1 MQELRLLGVHD
12 DGDRLL
18 LSDSGGER
26 FELPLDEAL
35 RRAIARAA
43 ARPSA
48 RNGSAPALSPRD
60 IQARIRAGATAAEV
74 AEESGLPLASVERY
88 EGPVLAERAHVAGQ
102 ARGVEVPGH
111 LDDGEGYRSAF
122 GQDRAFLGEMVEH
135 RLKQLGVPVAGLSWD
150 SRKVAH
156 GMWEVTADFDVPETL
171 RSQLGEEPPARWNY
185 SPLTKTLQ
193 NANRWAQHLS
203 ELEPLELH
211 ADSPWGSRRLSA
223 VRDHPYDVEAEAEEQ
238 AAPEDLLNDSEGLVD
253 LLNSRRGQR
262 LGVDEESDDTL
273 ALLLSQGIPAAHPR
287 PSEHE
292 AGRDEELM
300 HEDAEQE
307 ETPVAGLPR
316 LRLALPEEDES
327 EDDGIS
333 LADGVSTHTREIRI
347 VPSADKERGPRKG
360 GPSLADEIFA
370 NATEEE
376 AEAGER
382 ATLRPRSVLR
392 GASFHKDP
400 EDFARA
406 EAERRQREAR
416 DQAKRDEEA
425 RPAKDA
431 APEAEGKAPEKPAAK
446 RRSVPSWDEI
456 VFGTKGDG

>member
-18 LSDSGGER
+18 LSDSSGER
-26 FELPLDEAL
+26 YELPLDEAL

-48 RNGSAPALSPRD
+48 RSGSAPSLSPRD

-88 EGPVLAERAHVAGQ
+88 EGPVLAERAHVADQ

-135 RLKQLGVPVAGLSWD
+135 RLKQLGVPVDGLSWD
-150 SRKVAH
+150 SKKVAH
-156 GMWEVTADFDVPETL
+156 GLWEVTADFDIPESL
-171 RSQLGEEPPARWNY
+171 GGQLGEEPPARWTY

-203 ELEPLELH
+203 ELEPLPLH
-211 ADSPWGSRRLSA
+211 VDSPWGSRRLSA
-223 VRDHPYDVEAEAEEQ
+223 VRDHPFDVEADAVEQ
-238 AAPEDLLNDSEGLVD
+238 PASDDLLSDSESLVD

-262 LGVDEESDDTL
+262 LGVDEDSDDTL

-287 PSEHE
+287 PSEV
-292 AGRDEELM
+292 DEE
-300 HEDAEQE
+300 EDDTPAAE
-307 ETPVAGLPR
+307 APR
-316 LRLALPEEDES
+316 LRLALPEEDEH

-333 LADGVSTHTREIRI
+333 LSDGVSTHTREIRV
-347 VPSADKERGPRKG
+347 VPPAERGGRKG

-382 ATLRPRSVLR
+382 APLRQRSVLR

-406 EAERRQREAR
+406 EAERRQREEDARRDDESPKGARSAR
-416 DQAKRDEEA
+416 D
-425 RPAKDA
+425 DA
-431 APEAEGKAPEKPAAK
+431 DSDSKTPEKPAK

-456 VFGTKGDG
+456 VFGTKGDN

>member
-26 FELPLDEAL
+26 YELPLDEAL
-35 RRAIARAA
+35 RRAIARAS

-48 RNGSAPALSPRD
+48 RNGSTPGLSPRD

-135 RLKQLGVPVAGLSWD
+135 RLKQLGVPVDGLNWD

-156 GMWEVTADFDVPETL
+156 GMWEVTADFDIPEAL
-171 RSQLGEEPPARWNY
+171 RSQLGEEPPARWSY

-203 ELEPLELH
+203 ELEPLALH
-211 ADSPWGSRRLSA
+211 VDSPWGSRRLSA
-223 VRDHPYDVEAEAEEQ
+223 VRDHPFDVEADATDEQ
-238 AAPEDLLNDSEGLVD
+238 PSPEDLLNDSEGLVD

-287 PSEHE
+287 PSEVE
-292 AGRDEELM
+292 EEDDED
-300 HEDAEQE
+300 DAPAAE
-307 ETPVAGLPR
+307 VPR
-316 LRLALPEEDES
+316 LRLALPEEDET

-333 LADGVSTHTREIRI
+333 LSDGVSTHTREIRM
-347 VPSADKERGPRKG
+347 VPPADRDRNARKG

-376 AEAGER
+376 TEAGER
-382 ATLRPRSVLR
+382 HPQRQRSVLR

-400 EDFARA
+400 DDFARA
-406 EAERRQREAR
+406 EAERRQREEDAR
-416 DQAKRDEEA
+416 REDGDRQRGSGA
-425 RPAKDA
+425 AKDGSTD
-431 APEAEGKAPEKPAAK
+431 AEGKSAEKPAK

-456 VFGTKGDG
+456 VFGTKGDN